1 MSTLTEDVR
10 EIKRPAPASPFDLW
24 AEVYDAQINP
34 FLSLEERIVCTLL
47 PSLKGLDVLDAGCG
61 TGRMF
66 ALLNDRNA
74 RSVVGVDSSHAML
87 ARARATPGI
96 VVRFGSCTALPVADA
111 SVDCVV
117 SSFVLSY
124 ISDVE
129 DFADEVERVTRPGA
143 VVLLSDIH
151 PDTAR
156 ALHWKR
162 SFRWSGQEIEI
173 RSEGWR
179 IDRIRAAFA
188 ARGFRVRVCLEPG
201 FASPER
207 DIFVEAGRAKS
218 FAEVQSL
225 PAIYIL
231 ELVRGAAPAAATL
244 FLYTNARC
252 ALTPFDATGAT
263 LTTHGGTIGLIDSAS
278 VAQTPVETSV
288 LDLSGYQILPGLI
301 NAHDHLEFALFP
313 RLGRGRYANATQWTE
328 DIHREDADIIALHR
342 SIPRDVRIAW
352 GAIRNLLAGV
362 TTVCHHNPLTPEM
375 FGPDFPVSVVRDFQW
390 AHSLAVDGNL
400 AKTCNAI
407 DGTAPFIIHA
417 AEGVD
422 EDSAMEFQQLLAQG
436 ALHRNTVL
444 VHGLAIPPESV
455 AKMNDCGTAL
465 VTCPSSNEFLFGCVP
480 ASDFLLDIERLALGS
495 DSSLTAV
502 GDLLDELRF
511 ARHRVGLPDD
521 ELYRMVTHAPA
532 LILGLKRGEGSIVP
546 GSTVDFIATKD
557 SGLSPAATL
566 AEMSSEDVELVVRG
580 GRVFLAGDAIFE
592 RLPDSQR
599 AGLEP
604 LIVDG
609 ERRWIRAPLA
619 RLFREAAPVMNGD
632 TLLLGGKKVTHGH
645 AA

>member
-1 MSTLTEDVR
+1 MSTLTEDAS
-10 EIKRPAPASPFDLW
+10 EIQRPAPASPFDLW
-24 AEVYDAQINP
+24 AEVYDAQMNP
-34 FLSLEERIVCTLL
+34 FLSLEGRIVSALL

-66 ALLNDRNA
+66 ALLKGHEA

-87 ARARATPGI
+87 ARARATPG
-96 VVRFGSCTALPVADA
+96 VDVRFGSCTALPVADA

-129 DFADEVERVTRPGA
+129 AFADEVQRVTRPGA
-143 VVLLSDIH
+143 IVVLSDVH

-156 ALHWKR
+156 ALGWKR
-162 SFRWSGQEIEI
+162 SFRWSGQEIAI

-179 IDRIRAAFA
+179 IDRIRAAFT
-188 ARGFRVRVCLEPG
+188 ARGFRVRVCLEPT

-207 DIFVEAGRAKS
+207 DIFVEARRAKS
-218 FAEVQSL
+218 FAALQDL

-231 ELVRGAAPAAATL
+231 ELVREAAPAAAT
-244 FLYTNARC
+244 FFSYTNARC
-252 ALTPFDATGAT
+252 ALTPLDAASAT
-263 LTTHGGTIGLIDSAS
+263 LTTYSGTIGRLDSAP
-278 VAQTPVETSV
+278 VAQTPAETSV

-313 RLGRGRYANATQWTE
+313 RLGRGRYANAAQWAE
-328 DIHREDADIIALHR
+328 DIHRENAGIIALHR

-375 FGPDFPVSVVRDFQW
+375 FDPDFPVSVLRDFQW
-390 AHSLAVDGNL
+390 AHSLAVDGSL
-400 AKTCNAI
+400 ARTCKAI
-407 DGTAPFIIHA
+407 DRTVPFIIHA

-422 EDSAMEFQQLLAQG
+422 QDSAMEFQQLLEQG

-444 VHGLAIPPESV
+444 VHGLAIPPESITQ
-455 AKMNDCGTAL
+455 MNDRGAAL

-480 ASDFLLDIERLALGS
+480 ASEFLLEIESLALGS
-495 DSSLTAV
+495 DSSLTAI
-502 GDLLDELRF
+502 GDLLDEVRF
-511 ARHRVGLPDD
+511 ARDRVGLRDD
-521 ELYRMVTHAPA
+521 ELYRMVTSAPPH
-532 LILGLKRGEGSIVP
+532 IFCLKHGEGSIAP
-546 GSTVDFIATKD
+546 GSTADFIATRD
-557 SGLSPAATL
+557 RGLSPAAML
-566 AEMSSEDVELVVRG
+566 AEMSSEDVELVVRA
-580 GRVFLAGDAIFE
+580 GRVFLAGETIFE
-592 RLPDSQR
+592 RLFDEQR

>member
-1 MSTLTEDVR
+1 MSTLTGDAS

-34 FLSLEERIVCTLL
+34 FLSLQERIVSALL

-87 ARARATPGI
+87 ARARTTPGTE
-96 VVRFGSCTALPVADA
+96 VRFGSCTALPVADA
-111 SVDCVV
+111 SVDCVL

-129 DFADEVERVTRPGA
+129 AFADEVERVTRPGA

-156 ALHWKR
+156 ALNWKR
-162 SFRWSGQEIEI
+162 SFRWSGQEIEV

-179 IDRIRAAFA
+179 IDRIRSVFA
-188 ARGFRVRVCLEPG
+188 AHGFRVRVCLEPE

-207 DIFVEAGRAKS
+207 DIFVEARRAKS
-218 FAEVQSL
+218 FAAIQSF

-231 ELVRGAAPAAATL
+231 ELVREAAPAAATF

-252 ALTPFDATGAT
+252 ALTPFDATGAA
-263 LTTHGGTIGLIDSAS
+263 LTTYGGTIGPLDSAS

-301 NAHDHLEFALFP
+301 NAHDHLEFGLFP
-313 RLGRGRYANATQWTE
+313 RLGRGRYANAAQWAE
-328 DIHREDADIIALHR
+328 DIHHEDAGVIALHR

-375 FGPDFPVSVVRDFQW
+375 LDADFPVSVLRHFQW

-400 AKTCNAI
+400 AKTCKTI
-407 DGTAPFIIHA
+407 DGTVPFIIHA

-444 VHGLAIPPESV
+444 VHGLAIPPESI
-455 AKMNDCGTAL
+455 AKMNDCGAAL

-480 ASDFLLDIERLALGS
+480 ASEFLLDIERLALGT
-495 DSSLTAV
+495 DSSLTAI

-511 ARHRVGLPDD
+511 ARDRAGLRDD
-521 ELYRMVTHAPA
+521 ELYRMVTSAPA
-532 LILGLKRGEGSIVP
+532 HIFCLKRGEGSIVP
-546 GSTVDFIATKD
+546 GSTADFIATKYR
-557 SGLSPAATL
+557 GLRPAATL
-566 AEMSSEDVELVVRG
+566 PEMSSGNVELVVRG

-592 RLPDSQR
+592 RLPDSRR

-645 AA
+645 TA